1 MLDTMKFWN
10 WVASCSALYIYI
22 YIYIYIYAVYNT
34 WGGCACRNFLL
45 GCPDNVWGDE
55 LSVYSIHKR
64 GDT

>member
-1 MLDTMKFWN
+1 MDVGYYEVLELGCFLF
-10 WVASCSALYIYI
+10 CF
-22 YIYIYIYAVYNT
+22 YAVYNT

>member
-10 WVASCSALYIYI
+10 WVASCSALYI

>member
-1 MLDTMKFWN
+1 MLDTMKFWT
-10 WVASCSALYIYI
+10 WVASCSALYI

>member
-1 MLDTMKFWN
+1 MDVGYYEVLELGCFLF
-10 WVASCSALYIYI
+10 CFIYI
-22 YIYIYIYAVYNT
+22 YIYIYIYDVYNT